1 MKVVRGVREGLEGMS
16 EGSCEVESEE
26 VTGMP

>member
-1 MKVVRGVREGLEGMS
+1 MRVVRGVREGLEGMS
-16 EGSCEVESEE
+16 EGSCEVGSEE